1 MTTCIHRALGGT
13 RRAERLLKS
22 WHDIQQAILMLST
35 RLALIPDNCTCGRA
49 GAHITGEC
57 ACCVV
62 RDRESAEHCGDCD
75 ALLDTIE
82 RQIDALVV
90 DTMRFLPPVSPS
102 VSTGSE
108 RARTDDLR
116 RQVEM
121 VAGVVGRLRTAAAE
135 YMHTRRTSSLD
146 ALKQRTQELFRV
158 GRRLNEMLENS
169 MGGSDD
175 TSPRSSR

>member
-35 RLALIPDNCTCGRA
+35 RLALIPNTCTCGGA
-49 GAHITGEC
+49 SAHINGEC
-57 ACCVV
+57 ACCVA
-62 RDRESAEHCGDCD
+62 RDRESAERCADCD
-75 ALLDTIE
+75 ALLRTIE
-82 RQIDALVV
+82 RQIDALVA
-90 DTMRFLPPVSPS
+90 DTIRFLRPVSPAA
-102 VSTGSE
+102 STESE
-108 RARTDDLR
+108 RARTDDLH
-116 RQVEM
+116 RQVET
-121 VAGVVGRLRTAAAE
+121 VAGVAGRLRTAAAE

-158 GRRLNEMLENS
+158 GRRLSEMLENG